1 MKIIATDADDE
12 RTENAQLS
20 YSIVEQAN
28 TAGLFWM
35 NSQTG
40 ELMVQ
45 STSLD
50 REVSPFT
57 DLLGI
62 VKIILHLY
70 NYLMEK
76 LATHKTVVKSVS
88 VSRFCHRPQV
98 RYSTTSYYKRNL

>member
-12 RTENAQLS
+12 RTKNAQLS

-35 NSQTG
+35 NSHTG

-50 REVSPFT
+50 REVSPFMT
-57 DLLGI
+57 
-62 VKIILHLY
+62 
-70 NYLMEK
+70 
-76 LATHKTVVKSVS
+76 
-88 VSRFCHRPQV
+88 F
-98 RYSTTSYYKRNL
+98 

>member
-50 REVSPFT
+50 REVSSFT
-57 DLLGI
+57 DHLGI
-62 VKIILHLY
+62 VKIILRLY

-76 LATHKTVVKSVS
+76 LATQDCSQIS
-88 VSRFCHRPQV
+88 ISQ
-98 RYSTTSYYKRNL
+98 